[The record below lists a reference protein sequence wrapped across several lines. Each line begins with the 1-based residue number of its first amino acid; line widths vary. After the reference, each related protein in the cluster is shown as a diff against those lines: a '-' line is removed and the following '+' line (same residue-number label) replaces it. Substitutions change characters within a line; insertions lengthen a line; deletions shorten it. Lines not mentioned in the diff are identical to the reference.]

1 VARNPLGSDNGF
13 RRKPGRVRSDHHV
26 RIEYSWPDPHAAAC
40 DLQRFAGAID
50 LSVRRGTFLL
60 EARLA
65 IERPGITA
73 LFGPSGAG
81 KTSLIHAVAGLA
93 KAERGKISLNG
104 RTVLDTEARID
115 VPSRARRV
123 GYVFQDA
130 RLFPHMSVERNLL
143 FGWRRAPAPATSR
156 DVAQIVGMLGLDPLR
171 ARNPRTLSGGE
182 RQRVAIGRALLAS
195 PEMLLLDEPMAS
207 LDLAR
212 REEILPYLERLRDER
227 RLPMLYVT
235 HAIEEVARLADEV
248 VVLNNG
254 RVTDHGSVFDVI
266 PRIDPKAG
274 TVLPVTVIGHREDGL
289 TELES
294 GAGTLLVQRIRAK
307 EGTALRV
314 RIAATDVMLSLRA
327 AEGLSA
333 NNVIPAKIVGLR
345 HVKGFVDVEL
355 AAGSARL
362 VARITEASTSRLALV
377 EGTNVF
383 AIVKA
388 VTVDTAMASS
398 D

>member
-1 VARNPLGSDNGF
+1 VSID
-13 RRKPGRVRSDHHV
+13 
-26 RIEYSWPDPHAAAC
+26 
-40 DLQRFAGAID
+40 ID
-50 LSVRRGTFLL
+50 LSVRRGSFLL
-60 EARLA
+60 EARFR

-93 KAERGKISLNG
+93 KTERGTIALNG

-115 VPSRARRV
+115 VPSRSRRV

-130 RLFPHMSVERNLL
+130 RLFPHMNVERNLL
-143 FGWRRAPAPATSR
+143 FGWRRALAQATSS
-156 DVAQIVGMLGLDPLR
+156 DIAQVVDMLGLDPLR

-195 PEMLLLDEPMAS
+195 PEILLLDEPMAS
-207 LDLAR
+207 LDAAR

-227 RLPMLYVT
+227 RLPMLYVS
-235 HAIEEVARLADEV
+235 HALDEVSRLADKV

-254 RVTDHGSVFDVI
+254 RVTDEGSVFDVV

-274 TVLPVTVIGHREDGL
+274 TVLPATVVRHREDGL
-289 TELES
+289 TELAS
-294 GAGTLLVQRIRAK
+294 GAGPLLVQRLRAK

-314 RIAATDVMLSLRA
+314 RIAAADVMISLGA
-327 AEGLSA
+327 PDGLSA

-345 HVKGFVDVEL
+345 RLRGLVDIEL
-355 AAGSARL
+355 AAASAKL
-362 VARITEASTSRLALV
+362 FARITESSTARLALV
-377 EGTNVF
+377 QGMDIF

-388 VTVDTAMASS
+388 VTVDTAMAPN